1 MAENVSSFKANLSRG
16 LEHLAKSDPL
26 QDWQVLCS
34 LNEMAGAAKPP
45 MDFESEPIATIP
57 GDPEVLAK
65 AEAVLRDNLPS
76 LDLPFRQ
83 PDLELLGVIGGVGQA
98 TTS

>member
-1 MAENVSSFKANLSRG
+1 
-16 LEHLAKSDPL
+16 
-26 QDWQVLCS
+26 
-34 LNEMAGAAKPP
+34 
-45 MDFESEPIATIP
+45 MDFESEAIATLP

-98 TTS
+98 TIS